1 MTQKNSEARRV
12 FDPEEL
18 EALIP
23 DLLLM
28 EAWIGAVKAQIQEL
42 VEGGVKMDLARLEPK
57 RATRKWILTDEEVIK
72 KLQGVFKALG
82 KKSDTD
88 AVAPRKVLSP
98 AEAEK
103 VTGKPNFADLLA
115 DKTKAESSG
124 FNLKLG

>member
-12 FDPEEL
+12 MDPEEL

-23 DLLLM
+23 DLLLI
-28 EAWIGAVKAQIQEL
+28 EAWVAAVKEQILEL
-42 VEGGVKMDLARLEPK
+42 LESGAHMDKARMEPK

-72 KLQGVFKALG
+72 KLQGVFKTLG
-82 KKSDTD
+82 KKSDED

-103 VTGKPNFADLLA
+103 VVGKPNFADLLA
-115 DKTKAESSG
+115 DKVKAESSG